1 MRKNRF
7 AKKRWDMQRDEDIKQ
22 GCNEMRREAK
32 KEVAIEGQ
40 EQDIHV

>member
-7 AKKRWDMQRDEDIKQ
+7 AKKRDAEIKQ